1 MIILGNR
8 FNNKDGNEFLK
19 NLVTA
24 LLIKL
29 VTGNI
34 YLVTAF

>member
-1 MIILGNR
+1 MVTGLIIKLVTS
-8 FNNKDGNEFLK
+8 FSK
-19 NLVTA
+19 NLVTF